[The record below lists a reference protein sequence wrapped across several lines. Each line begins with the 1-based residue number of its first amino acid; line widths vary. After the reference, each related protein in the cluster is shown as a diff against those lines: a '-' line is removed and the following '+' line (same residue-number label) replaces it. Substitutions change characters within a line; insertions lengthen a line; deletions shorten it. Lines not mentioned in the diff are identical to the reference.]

1 MWKVIQPQDDDR
13 ACPGIPTLNKGI
25 GCKSFFLS
33 MKKPQASHRILG
45 TEAMVADRK
54 KKKKAKKP
62 PTWPLL
68 KVHPARSFSA
78 GLEGAKLSPGLL
90 IKVTVILKSHF
101 AQHFFRERAIKNLF

>member
-54 KKKKAKKP
+54 KKKKKQKKTQP
-62 PTWPLL
+62 GHSSKYTLPEAFQQGW
-68 KVHPARSFSA
+68 KV
-78 GLEGAKLSPGLL
+78 L
-90 IKVTVILKSHF
+90 
-101 AQHFFRERAIKNLF
+101 N